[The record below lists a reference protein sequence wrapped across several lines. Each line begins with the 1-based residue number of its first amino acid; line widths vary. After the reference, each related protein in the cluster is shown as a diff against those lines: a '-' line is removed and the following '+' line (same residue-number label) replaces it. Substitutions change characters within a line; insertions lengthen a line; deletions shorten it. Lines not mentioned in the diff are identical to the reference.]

1 VSWWLS
7 EVDLARESRSS
18 SDHIDIDV
26 DVDVEW

>member
-7 EVDLARESRSS
+7 EVDLARESRFS

-26 DVDVEW
+26 DIDVEW